1 MLGRRR
7 RRRGVLGRR
16 RRRGGEEERNQG
28 KMHLHVEIKLNI
40 TSLPASLPLLLSF
53 FPPSLSLLF
62 SLPASLLLSPS
73 SPLLLTVEMKTTK
86 GDQML
91 HVLKELQTS
100 ASSKLRYIALQSL
113 FTLTREYPE
122 KCNWEEHFKTTL
134 LKLVETI
141 SDSDPGVRTVS
152 LRVLREILKTQ
163 HDRLRDYAELTTM
176 KVLKAF
182 ADTDASVSKGA
193 PFPCRGEGWEER
205 GREGGEE
212 RGEGGEE
219 RGEGGEERGEGGG
232 EERKASNLCTTGNQD
247 RRRPGNC
254 AILFQCTV

>member
-1 MLGRRR
+1 
-7 RRRGVLGRR
+7 
-16 RRRGGEEERNQG
+16 
-28 KMHLHVEIKLNI
+28 
-40 TSLPASLPLLLSF
+40 
-53 FPPSLSLLF
+53 
-62 SLPASLLLSPS
+62 
-73 SPLLLTVEMKTTK
+73 
-86 GDQML
+86 ML

-193 PFPCRGEGWEER
+193 PFPCRGEGWKEGRGWEER
-205 GREGGEE
+205 GMGGRERVGEE
-212 RGEGGEE
+212 RDGRKGESGRREGWEE
-219 RGEGGEERGEGGG
+219 GRG
-232 EERKASNLCTTGNQD
+232 
-247 RRRPGNC
+247 
-254 AILFQCTV
+254 

>member
-1 MLGRRR
+1 
-7 RRRGVLGRR
+7 
-16 RRRGGEEERNQG
+16 
-28 KMHLHVEIKLNI
+28 MHLHVEIKLTI
-40 TSLPASLPLLLSF
+40 TSLPASLPLLFSF
-53 FPPSLSLLF
+53 FSPSLFLLF
-62 SLPASLLLSPS
+62 SSLPASLLLSPS
-73 SPLLLTVEMKTTK
+73 SPLLLLTVEMKTTK

-182 ADTDASVSKGA
+182 ADSDASVS
-193 PFPCRGEGWEER
+193 
-205 GREGGEE
+205 
-212 RGEGGEE
+212 
-219 RGEGGEERGEGGG
+219 
-232 EERKASNLCTTGNQD
+232 
-247 RRRPGNC
+247 
-254 AILFQCTV
+254 

>member
-1 MLGRRR
+1 
-7 RRRGVLGRR
+7 
-16 RRRGGEEERNQG
+16 
-28 KMHLHVEIKLNI
+28 
-40 TSLPASLPLLLSF
+40 
-53 FPPSLSLLF
+53 
-62 SLPASLLLSPS
+62 
-73 SPLLLTVEMKTTK
+73 
-86 GDQML
+86 ML

-182 ADTDASVSKGA
+182 ADSDASGS
-193 PFPCRGEGWEER
+193 
-205 GREGGEE
+205 
-212 RGEGGEE
+212 
-219 RGEGGEERGEGGG
+219 
-232 EERKASNLCTTGNQD
+232 
-247 RRRPGNC
+247 
-254 AILFQCTV
+254 

>member
-1 MLGRRR
+1 
-7 RRRGVLGRR
+7 
-16 RRRGGEEERNQG
+16 
-28 KMHLHVEIKLNI
+28 
-40 TSLPASLPLLLSF
+40 
-53 FPPSLSLLF
+53 
-62 SLPASLLLSPS
+62 
-73 SPLLLTVEMKTTK
+73 
-86 GDQML
+86 ML

-182 ADTDASVSKGA
+182 ADSDASVS
-193 PFPCRGEGWEER
+193 
-205 GREGGEE
+205 
-212 RGEGGEE
+212 
-219 RGEGGEERGEGGG
+219 
-232 EERKASNLCTTGNQD
+232 
-247 RRRPGNC
+247 
-254 AILFQCTV
+254 

>member
-1 MLGRRR
+1 MSCPPLSLDYRSNYNPSLYQNGGRESPSSSAVEQFSFSDLPNLDYGSPDEDE
-7 RRRGVLGRR
+7 GVLGREEE
-16 RRRGGEEERNQG
+16 GEEEGRG
-28 KMHLHVEIKLNI
+28 RKDRRKALYVEVI
-40 TSLPASLPLLLSF
+40 T
-53 FPPSLSLLF
+53 PSLSLPLPP
-62 SLPASLLLSPS
+62 SLPPSFLSP
-73 SPLLLTVEMKTTK
+73 TVELTTK

-100 ASSKLRYIALQSL
+100 SSSKLRYIALQSL

-182 ADTDASVSKGA
+182 ADSDASVSYGA
-193 PFPCRGEGWEER
+193 PVPCRKEGWGDEEGR
-205 GREGGEE
+205 RREG
-212 RGEGGEE
+212 RREG
-219 RGEGGEERGEGGG
+219 RMGG
-232 EERKASNLCTTGNQD
+232 KL
-247 RRRPGNC
+247 
-254 AILFQCTV
+254 TVT